1 MIVSS
6 HLAGDETMTA
16 DTLVKERDALI
27 ERCIPFL
34 EEAKDGGVITLFFL
48 PSGRISYHE
57 APQE

>member
-1 MIVSS
+1 
-6 HLAGDETMTA
+6 MTA